1 MLSPNIHLS
10 QQMWTD
16 LTIWDSYI
24 GGDII
29 KHKCLCCKKA
39 NITNMDF
46 EVGHILAV
54 SNGGNDE
61 ISNLRPI
68 CSVCNK
74 SMGSKNMR
82 EYVLDNGFFF

>member
-1 MLSPNIHLS
+1 
-10 QQMWTD
+10 
-16 LTIWDSYI
+16 
-24 GGDII
+24 
-29 KHKCLCCKKA
+29 
-39 NITNMDF
+39 MDF